1 MNMELLEE
9 IGLTKSEVKVYLA
22 LLEIGSSTTGKI
34 VDNSGASS
42 SKIYEILEKLI
53 QKGLVSVV
61 IEGGTK
67 HFEAA
72 PPERILDY
80 LKDKKTKLETE
91 EEELKKILPEL
102 QLKQTLAKYKTD
114 ATLFRGM
121 KGLETAFKDVFKV
134 LKKGETVYAFVI
146 GKLDERL
153 YDFFTKQY
161 ESRAKEGIKTRTIYS
176 EYGRKYCELRKHI
189 KDNEGRVIPTAMP
202 SPATVTTYGSKVIL
216 RMGGWK
222 DVVAVMIDN
231 KSLAESFLEQFN
243 MLWNQDIYVCRGF
256 EDVTKKFMFMLDHL
270 KSGENYYV
278 LGASYGKGG
287 EKLKKW
293 FFKYHEV
300 RIKRNIGLKMLSSH
314 EAYSDIIKEFT
325 QSGDPELRISE
336 IKRLPLELTSP
347 MQINL
352 YKNNKVLIFL
362 WGDEL
367 RCIEIES
374 DILYKNFK
382 NYFDIL
388 WELVEMSKK
397 LKT

>member
-1 MNMELLEE
+1 MNLELFEE
-9 IGLTKSEVKVYLA
+9 IGLTKSEISVYLA
-22 LLEIGSSTTGKI
+22 MLELGSCTTGKI
-34 VDNSGASS
+34 VDKSGASS
-42 SKIYEILEKLI
+42 SKIYEILERLI
-53 QKGLVSVV
+53 KKGLASVV
-61 IEGGTK
+61 VERGIK

-72 PPERILDY
+72 SPERILDY
-80 LKDKKTKLETE
+80 LKEKKAKLESQE
-91 EEELKKILPEL
+91 QGIKKILPEL
-102 QLKQTLAKYKTD
+102 QLKKMLAKYRTE
-114 ATLFRGM
+114 AILFRGM
-121 KGLETAFKDVFKV
+121 KGLETAFNDVFKV
-134 LKKGETVYAFVI
+134 LKKGETVYAFVV
-146 GKLDERL
+146 GELDERM
-153 YDFFTKQY
+153 YNFFTKQY

-176 EYGRKYCELRKHI
+176 EHGREYCELRKNI
-189 KDNEGRVIPTAMP
+189 KNNEGRVIPTAMI

-222 DVVAVMIDN
+222 DVIAVMIDN

-243 MLWNQDIYVCRGF
+243 LLWNQDIYVYRGF
-256 EDVTKKFMFMLDHL
+256 EEVTEKFISMLDYL
-270 KSGENYYV
+270 KSGEKYYV

-293 FFKYHEV
+293 FFKYHQS
-300 RIKRNIGLKMLSSH
+300 RIKKNIRLKMLSSYGD
-314 EAYSDIIKEFT
+314 YSEIMKEFIE
-325 QSGDPELRISE
+325 SGDPKLKISE
-336 IKRLPLELTSP
+336 IKRLPPELASP

-388 WELVEMSKK
+388 WEQIK
-397 LKT
+397 

>member
-1 MNMELLEE
+1 MNLELFEE
-9 IGLTKSEVKVYLA
+9 IGLTKSEISVYLA
-22 LLEIGSSTTGKI
+22 MLELGSCTTGKI
-34 VDNSGASS
+34 VDKSRASS
-42 SKIYEILEKLI
+42 SKIYEILERLI
-53 QKGLVSVV
+53 QKGLASVV
-61 IEGGTK
+61 VERGIK

-80 LKDKKTKLETE
+80 LKEKKIKLESQE
-91 EEELKKILPEL
+91 QEVKKILPEL
-102 QLKQTLAKYKTD
+102 QLKKMFAKYKTE
-114 ATLFRGM
+114 AILFRGM
-121 KGLETAFKDVFKV
+121 KGLETAFNDVFKV
-134 LKKGETVYAFVI
+134 LKKGETVYAFVV
-146 GKLDERL
+146 GELDEKM
-153 YDFFTKQY
+153 YNFFTKQY
-161 ESRAKEGIKTRTIYS
+161 ELRAKEGIKTRTIYS
-176 EYGRKYCELRKHI
+176 ERGRRYCNLRKYI
-189 KDNEGRVIPTAMP
+189 KNNLGKVIPTAMT

-222 DVVAVMIDN
+222 DVIAVMIDN

-243 MLWNQDIYVCRGF
+243 LLWNQDIYAYKGF
-256 EDVTKKFMFMLDHL
+256 EEVTRKFISMLDYL
-270 KSGENYYV
+270 KSGEKYYV

-293 FFKYHEV
+293 FFKYHQA
-300 RIKRNIGLKMLSSH
+300 RIKRNIGLKMLSSYGD
-314 EAYSDIIKEFT
+314 YSEIMKEFT
-325 QSGDPELRISE
+325 ESGDPELKISE
-336 IKRLPLELTSP
+336 IKRLPPELTSP

-388 WELVEMSKK
+388 WEQIKK
-397 LKT
+397 IKK